1 MKIVSKVEK
10 LNVLSE
16 ILGFELVDKASENYI
31 LISKEDDLIAKIN
44 FVNKFGDKTDLQINV
59 KKILDGESIILE
71 FETAPDYRS
80 SMSLT
85 LDESRILIR
94 IDAEDSTSFRA
105 SVNSAIKWIKLSLEI
120 NNLTI

>member
-1 MKIVSKVEK
+1 M
-10 LNVLSE
+10 NVDSPLESIKSDIAIE
-16 ILGFELVDKASENYI
+16 FENQKQ
-31 LISKEDDLIAKIN
+31 AKI
-44 FVNKFGDKTDLQINV
+44 IY
-59 KKILDGESIILE
+59 ESIILE

-105 SVNSAIKWIKLSLEI
+105 SINSAIKWIKLSLEI